1 MEINEEDEKAL
12 AAFMSKDKAAELT
25 LGDIILQKI
34 REKDAEVSAGVYSF
48 FLELLLFPSAVLLI
62 VVWIVIRSFNCK
74 LFLSSSDVPISLHR
88 RTASCEIG
96 QQHS

>member
-34 REKDAEVSAGVYSF
+34 REKDAEVSTGVYALFNCCTSHPH
-48 FLELLLFPSAVLLI
+48 LEL
-62 VVWIVIRSFNCK
+62 
-74 LFLSSSDVPISLHR
+74 
-88 RTASCEIG
+88 
-96 QQHS
+96 

>member
-34 REKDAEVSAGVYSF
+34 REKDAEVSAGVYAF
-48 FLELLLFPSAVLLI
+48 FS
-62 VVWIVIRSFNCK
+62 
-74 LFLSSSDVPISLHR
+74 
-88 RTASCEIG
+88 
-96 QQHS
+96 